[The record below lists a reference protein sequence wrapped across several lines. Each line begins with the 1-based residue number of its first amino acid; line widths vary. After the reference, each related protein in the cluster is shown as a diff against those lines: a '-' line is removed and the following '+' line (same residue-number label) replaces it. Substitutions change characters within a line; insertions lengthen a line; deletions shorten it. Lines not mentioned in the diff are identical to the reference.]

1 MMGHLHLIL
10 DIIFGEWWEQYIPRH
25 DDGSMM
31 GVSLF
36 LDMMIGQW

>member
-1 MMGHLHLIL
+1 MGGLHLIS
-10 DIIFGEWWEQYIPRH
+10 DIIFGEWLEQSIPTH